1 MDAEVT
7 SIIGAEKYERN
18 NNRNNY
24 RNGYRLRE
32 WDTRVG
38 TLQLSIPKLRH
49 GSYFPSLLEPRKMS
63 EKALL
68 NVVQEAYV
76 HGVSTRKVDE
86 LVEALGMK
94 GIDKSEVSRISKQL
108 DEFVEEFKNRRLEGE
123 YPYLWLDATFPK
135 VREGGRVCSMALVI
149 AVGVNQQGEREI

>member
-1 MDAEVT
+1 
-7 SIIGAEKYERN
+7 
-18 NNRNNY
+18 
-24 RNGYRLRE
+24 
-32 WDTRVG
+32 
-38 TLQLSIPKLRH
+38 
-49 GSYFPSLLEPRKMS
+49 MS

-108 DEFVEEFKNRRLEGE
+108 DEFVEELKTVDWKEISFTFGLMPLSQGSGRR
-123 YPYLWLDATFPK
+123 
-135 VREGGRVCSMALVI
+135 
-149 AVGVNQQGEREI
+149 QGMQYGTSYSSRS

>member
-1 MDAEVT
+1 MLLKKIKIFLKEALTLLINALMDAEVT

-32 WDTRVG
+32 WDTPSRNITVKH
-38 TLQLSIPKLRH
+38 SKLRH

-86 LVEALGMK
+86 LVEAL
-94 GIDKSEVSRISKQL
+94 E
-108 DEFVEEFKNRRLEGE
+108 
-123 YPYLWLDATFPK
+123 
-135 VREGGRVCSMALVI
+135 
-149 AVGVNQQGEREI
+149 

>member
-1 MDAEVT
+1 
-7 SIIGAEKYERN
+7 
-18 NNRNNY
+18 
-24 RNGYRLRE
+24 
-32 WDTRVG
+32 
-38 TLQLSIPKLRH
+38 
-49 GSYFPSLLEPRKMS
+49 MS

-108 DEFVEEFKNRRLEGE
+108 DEFVEEFKTVDWKENILTFGLMPLSQGSGRR
-123 YPYLWLDATFPK
+123 
-135 VREGGRVCSMALVI
+135 
-149 AVGVNQQGEREI
+149 QGMQYGTSYSSRS

>member
-1 MDAEVT
+1 MGY
-7 SIIGAEKYERN
+7 SSRN
-18 NNRNNY
+18 I
-24 RNGYRLRE
+24 
-32 WDTRVG
+32 TVKH
-38 TLQLSIPKLRH
+38 SKLRH

-94 GIDKSEVSRISKQL
+94 GLIKAKYQESVSNWMICRRI
-108 DEFVEEFKNRRLEGE
+108 
-123 YPYLWLDATFPK
+123 
-135 VREGGRVCSMALVI
+135 
-149 AVGVNQQGEREI
+149 